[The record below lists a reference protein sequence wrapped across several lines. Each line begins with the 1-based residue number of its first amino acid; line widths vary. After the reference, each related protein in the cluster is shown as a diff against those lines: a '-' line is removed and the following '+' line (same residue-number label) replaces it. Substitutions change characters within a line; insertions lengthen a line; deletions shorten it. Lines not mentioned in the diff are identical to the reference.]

1 MVQEEKKEEDKK
13 KREHKERKMKEE
25 KKIMEKKKREEE
37 ERKREEEKKVEAK
50 KEEKNKREDKL
61 KTLTYLLERKVK
73 KEHRMRKAS
82 HLTEDSNYEIRMPT
96 KKTKIEPKS
105 KEVPFL
111 NLSNI
116 LSIQRNE
123 DERFIEHSC
132 EYQDKGSLSEED
144 DAIIEMFL
152 SERINSEII
161 FNNAE
166 GGSITQLN
174 LHDLLFVRMIID
186 DGKAPEYGSERSDAV
201 EASTNFVFLGGQQQL
216 IMSQHPGLSPCFSR
230 QQQGFKDM
238 RLWQQHLIYK
248 QLQEI
253 QRQQQLQQLDQG
265 GGPQNLH
272 TQPSGVAR
280 QAAVNQF
287 PGVLNGMPVSE
298 ASNYMWSDGHA
309 EGALKTPSSSCM
321 LLAGG
326 MNIAPRSGS
335 PMHGISNGLMFSHD
349 QSQLMRPLGFPL
361 QLDQSL
367 NGTPVSHCRDSLIY
381 FSQFQGMSHD
391 GTDAMTKAG
400 GNRAEKPPM
409 LSSALSSFQNDHF
422 MVPEQGCLQD
432 NFLVVKQGF
441 QGKVSFAV
449 APVQGPNSGATS
461 GGYHQ
466 ADNFSC
472 SLHAQDFNGRQEEN
486 DWSANLQEKALM
498 QVKSSHIGTSLDQK
512 EEKLLLGTED
522 DGNWT
527 TSFGSS
533 ITNST
538 GFLHGNPLES
548 NDHFHA
554 FPSIQNGSWSALMRE
569 ALEASSSDT
578 GLHEEWSGLSFQK
591 TELSNGNKSAVF
603 SDNGKQQMMWD
614 DNNLQSASSMTS
626 RPFPL
631 FNDVDASS
639 NHTTPGFEHPI
650 KFAYELNENVSAD
663 ASHESIQQPSKEASN
678 EHLDQSNQKKQF
690 VGPNFQVQTDLD
702 IVSNGV
708 WEGRMY
714 EQSVNSA
721 QSAGMELN
729 LQNMQVLAHQQK
741 MPLPNVNSQHSN
753 KPDGWNVNG
762 SLTPDILKVHDN
774 DVTNQGAQRYETYRM
789 LHMDKNCENNTVS
802 FPNFSGGLQP
812 VRSDMSSPRMS
823 SADACMG
830 DYAAITTSSTLKFNR
845 EINQQ
850 VVNRHRVYYGKH
862 VAVDSSV
869 KYEGDGNLTK
879 NQNELSSGQHA
890 SDSSLNS
897 TDQGSA
903 EMYNNKQENG
913 LPGEVNEGYV
923 FSRSHLM
930 QHTDPGG
937 GARANSFLAGNEH
950 HSLVTNGQNSSGQSG
965 WKTLGPCRFQ
975 YHPMGN
981 LEMNMGTASQIQ
993 RSYSQGSSH
1002 LVVQGLKNQ
1011 EQAGHVIGYDAV
1023 HGHLIDMQMSAKG
1036 MEEIQYQGS
1045 IPGHCSA
1052 MSPFDV
1058 SAACFSQNRS
1068 DGQASQNMLNFLHKV
1083 DQSRE
1088 RNTVTYFSDSK
1099 HSAPTEIPESA
1110 ASDGSS
1116 HLGHSQLINAN
1127 IHVINS
1133 GHQLSLM
1140 ETKSVDQ
1147 HSATAGFS
1155 QQGGFSTMLHNVGA
1169 SVSYQHCLSG
1179 AEPQKALPIVNQST
1193 SPLPSMRVTNS
1204 CTAQITVG
1212 DRNRTEESAPYEF
1225 GASSIAS
1232 QEFTY
1237 GGEHSIKTDS
1247 SQQKPPDEVDVA
1259 AKKGS
1264 ASQGQEPVPKHISD
1278 GNSAI
1283 SIPSLVRLHQ
1293 QGLNR
1298 VKHGQDLNFA
1308 SLNHDNGASGQTLKF
1323 LDAHTQNCSLLQQA
1337 VKGTESDP
1345 SKRVGKRLKG
1355 ADLGCNAFQMGGT
1368 GQKFIFGQK
1377 PVLNEL
1383 DASFQHR
1390 SFASDVKM
1398 LSVSSKEDKSASTCS
1413 QVTARDLPSQDLLA
1427 SGQHDIQNHAHS
1439 QSKSSKSTSVGG
1451 NERPQISPQM
1461 APSWFGQYGT
1471 YKNGQIL
1478 AMYDGLGNFQRTP
1491 KGVAC
1496 FSAELSE
1503 SMHNGTVVE
1512 QKTNVGQVGN
1522 LQQTAIAASEG
1533 SPSHCLPPDAI
1544 DNNMILMPK
1553 KRKSATSELLPW
1565 HKEVIQG
1572 SRRLQTISMAEFDW
1586 AQAANR
1592 LIEKVEHEFEIVE
1605 DGPSISQLRRRLV
1618 LTTQLMQQLIP
1629 SVPAMFLKADATA
1642 SYGSLAYFVAKL
1654 ALGDACSLISCPENK
1669 SHMLLNN
1676 RKMRPEEFKTA
1687 EKAGDSFLLEVM
1699 ENFVGRLGKLE
1710 SNLLRLEKRS
1720 SILDLRVECQDL
1732 ERCSII
1738 NCFAKFHGR
1747 AQTDGVD
1754 SLSTSENA
1762 PRRAFDQRH
1771 VTASPMSRNFPEGVL
1786 CFSL

>member
-1 MVQEEKKEEDKK
+1 M
-13 KREHKERKMKEE
+13 HG
-25 KKIMEKKKREEE
+25 
-37 ERKREEEKKVEAK
+37 
-50 KEEKNKREDKL
+50 
-61 KTLTYLLERKVK
+61 
-73 KEHRMRKAS
+73 
-82 HLTEDSNYEIRMPT
+82 SNGLPT
-96 KKTKIEPKS
+96 S
-105 KEVPFL
+105 
-111 NLSNI
+111 
-116 LSIQRNE
+116 SIQ
-123 DERFIEHSC
+123 
-132 EYQDKGSLSEED
+132 Q
-144 DAIIEMFL
+144 
-152 SERINSEII
+152 
-161 FNNAE
+161 
-166 GGSITQLN
+166 
-174 LHDLLFVRMIID
+174 
-186 DGKAPEYGSERSDAV
+186 GKAPEYGSKRSHV
-201 EASTNFVFLGGQQQL
+201 VKVSMNFVFLGGQQQL
-216 IMSQHPGLSPCFSR
+216 IMSQHPGRSPCFSR

-238 RLWQQHLIYK
+238 QLWQQHLIYK

-280 QAAVNQF
+280 QALVNRF

-298 ASNYMWSDGHA
+298 ASNYMWSDGHM
-309 EGALKTPSSSCM
+309 EGELKTPSSSRM

-326 MNIAPRSGS
+326 MNMAPQSES
-335 PMHGISNGLMFSHD
+335 LMHGISNGLTFSHD
-349 QSQLMRPLGFPL
+349 QSQLMRPLGFAP

-391 GTDAMTKAG
+391 GTDAMTTAG
-400 GNRAEKPPM
+400 GNLAEKPSM
-409 LSSALSSFQNDHF
+409 LSSALTSFQSDHF
-422 MVPEQGCLQD
+422 MVPKQGCLQD
-432 NFLVVKQGF
+432 RFLVVKQGF

-449 APVQGPNSGATS
+449 APVQGPNGGATS
-461 GGYHQ
+461 GSYHQ

-472 SLHAQDFNGRQEEN
+472 SLQAQDFHCGPEEN
-486 DWSANLQEKALM
+486 DWSVNLPEKAVM
-498 QVKSSHIGTSLDQK
+498 QVKPFHIGTSLDRK
-512 EEKLLLGTED
+512 EEKLLFGTED
-522 DGNWT
+522 DGSWAA
-527 TSFGSS
+527 SVGSS

-538 GFLHGNPLES
+538 GLLHGNPSES

-554 FPSIQNGSWSALMRE
+554 FPSIQNGSWSALMQE

-591 TELSNGNKSAVF
+591 TELSNGNKSAVL
-603 SDNGKQQMMWD
+603 SDNGKHQMMWD

-631 FNDVDASS
+631 FNDADASS
-639 NHTTPGFEHPI
+639 NCHTIPGFEHPI
-650 KFAYELNENVSAD
+650 KLAYELNESVSAD
-663 ASHESIQQPSKEASN
+663 ASHESIQQPSMEASN
-678 EHLDQSNQKKQF
+678 EHLDQSHQKKQF
-690 VGPNFQVQTDLD
+690 VGANFQVQTHLD
-702 IVSNGV
+702 NVSNGV
-708 WEGRMY
+708 WEGQMY

-741 MPLPNVNSQHSN
+741 MPLHNVNSQHSN

-774 DVTNQGAQRYETYRM
+774 DATNQDAQRYETNGI
-789 LHMDKNCENNTVS
+789 LHVDENCENSTVS

-812 VRSDMSSPRMS
+812 VRSDITSPRMS

-830 DYAAITTSSTLKFNR
+830 DHAAITTSRTLKFNR

-850 VVNRHRVYYGKH
+850 VANRHRVYYGKQ

-869 KYEGDGNLTK
+869 KYEGYENFTK

-890 SDSSLNS
+890 WDSSLNS

-903 EMYNNKQENG
+903 EMYNHKQENS
-913 LPGEVNEGYV
+913 LPREVNEGYV
-923 FSRSHLM
+923 FSQSHPM

-937 GARANSFLAGNEH
+937 GARADSLLAGNEH
-950 HSLVTNGQNSSGQSG
+950 HSLVTNGQNSSGQSSR
-965 WKTLGPCRFQ
+965 KTLGPCRFQ
-975 YHPMGN
+975 YHPMEN
-981 LEMNMGTASQIQ
+981 LEMNMETASQIQ

-1023 HGHLIDMQMSAKG
+1023 HIRKGHLIDMQMSAKG
-1036 MEEIQYQGS
+1036 MEGIQYPGS
-1045 IPGHCSA
+1045 IPGHHSA

-1058 SAACFSQNRS
+1058 SAACFSQNIS

-1088 RNTVTYFSDSK
+1088 RNTVTYFSNSK
-1099 HSAPTEIPESA
+1099 HGAPPEILGSA

-1116 HLGHSQLINAN
+1116 HLGQ
-1127 IHVINS
+1127 
-1133 GHQLSLM
+1133 QLSLM

-1155 QQGGFSTMLHNVGA
+1155 QHGGFSTMLHNVRA
-1169 SVSYQHCLSG
+1169 SVSSQQCLSG
-1179 AEPQKALPIVNQST
+1179 AEPQKALPIINQST

-1204 CTAQITVG
+1204 CTMQITVG
-1212 DRNRTEESAPYEF
+1212 DSNRRGESASYEF
-1225 GASSIAS
+1225 GTSSIDS
-1232 QEFTY
+1232 QEFIY
-1237 GGEHSIKTDS
+1237 GGKHSIKTDS
-1247 SQQKPPDEVDVA
+1247 SQQKPPDKVDIA

-1283 SIPSLVRLHQ
+1283 SIPSLVHLHH

-1298 VKHGQDLNFA
+1298 VKHRQDSDFA
-1308 SLNHDNGASGQTLKF
+1308 SLNHDKGASGQTLKF

-1355 ADLGCNAFQMGGT
+1355 ADLCCNAFQMEGI

-1377 PVLNEL
+1377 PVLDEL
-1383 DASFQHR
+1383 DASFQHG

-1398 LSVSSKEDKSASTCS
+1398 LSFSSKEDKSASTCS
-1413 QVTARDLPSQDLLA
+1413 QVTARDVPSQDLLA

-1439 QSKSSKSTSVGG
+1439 QSKNSKSMSVGG

-1478 AMYDGLGNFQRTP
+1478 AMYDGLGNSQRTA
-1491 KGVAC
+1491 KGVTC
-1496 FSAELSE
+1496 FSAKVSE

-1512 QKTNVGQVGN
+1512 QRTDVSQVGN
-1522 LQQTAIAASEG
+1522 LQQNTSSTAIAASEG
-1533 SPSHCLPPDAI
+1533 SPSHCLPLDAI

-1553 KRKSATSELLPW
+1553 KRKSATSELSPW

-1572 SRRLQTISMAEFDW
+1572 SGRLQTISMAELDW

-1592 LIEKVEHEFEIVE
+1592 LTEKVEEEFEIVE
-1605 DGPSISQLRRRLV
+1605 NGPSIARLRRRLV
-1618 LTTQLMQQLIP
+1618 FTTQLMQQLIP

-1654 ALGDACSLISCPENK
+1654 ALGDACSLISCLGND
-1669 SHMLLNN
+1669 SHMLLND
-1676 RKMRPEEFKTA
+1676 RKMRPEELKTA
-1687 EKAGDSFLLEVM
+1687 EKAGDSFLSEVM
-1699 ENFVGRLGKLE
+1699 ENFIGRLGKLE

-1747 AQTDGVD
+1747 AQTDRVE

-1762 PRRAFDQRH
+1762 PRRAFHQRH
-1771 VTASPMSRNFPEGVL
+1771 VTAFPMSGNFPEGVL